1 MLYSLGADM
10 QNPSNTAMV
19 QFLNHTANSAS
30 ELPLSFFKSGQ
41 FLCLSPECQGGLI
54 IHKSFYA
61 DFVGPGAAVGSSFD
75 VNCTSVYVI
84 GEVKFWVPA
93 TYAERQQA
101 FQKRMAYSQQLQELV
116 GQGAPLQR
124 CALILNQLSQW
135 VGAKEANNI
144 PDELVARL
152 AGVFTKT
159 VKMTRKTYLK
169 TPSQTQLSPGEGNRV
184 IPTFCDRS

>member
-75 VNCTSVYVI
+75 VNCTSVYAI
-84 GEVKFWVPA
+84 GKVEFCVPA
-93 TYAERQQA
+93 TYSERQQA
-101 FQKRMAYSQQLQELV
+101 FQQRMAYSQQLQDIV
-116 GQGAPLQR
+116 GEEAPLHR
-124 CALILNQLSQW
+124 SILMLNQLSQW
-135 VGAKEANNI
+135 VGAEEVTKI

-152 AGVFTKT
+152 AGVLTKT
-159 VKMTRKTYLK
+159 IKVARKTSVK
-169 TPSQTQLSPGEGNRV
+169 ATPQEAMLRTSERLL
-184 IPTFCDRS
+184 DR

>member
-41 FLCLSPECQGGLI
+41 FLCLSPECQGGII

-61 DFVGPGAAVGSSFD
+61 DFVGPGAVVGSSFD

-84 GEVKFWVPA
+84 GSVKFWVPT

-135 VGAKEANNI
+135 VGAKEANDI

-169 TPSQTQLSPGEGNRV
+169 TPAQTQPSPSEGDRV
-184 IPTFCDRS
+184 ICDRS